1 MYLWIEMK
9 HVTWEIKRSRAKTL
23 ATARWINP
31 EGEISFLKVIDVITN
46 KHFEFY
52 CMETLL
58 PLKGGKTVE
67 CIKQLGWAQG
77 WERWS
82 QEEQRCSVLRPWSWE
97 DPAWEVDWPRGS
109 VKGEMEGDTGVQKD
123 CVRRNTLSSKPT
135 ARSGCQDFWRSKG
148 QQAWILFPFKRF
160 FSLKNCLLGVV
171 LLLFFL
177 HPNQHFSS
185 ILFS

>member
-23 ATARWINP
+23 ATARWIDP

-67 CIKQLGWAQG
+67 CIKQLGWVQG

-97 DPAWEVDWPRGS
+97 DPTWEVDWPRGS
-109 VKGEMEGDTGVQKD
+109 VKGEMEGNTGVQKD

-148 QQAWILFPFKRF
+148 QQAWILFPFKR
-160 FSLKNCLLGVV
+160 
-171 LLLFFL
+171 LFFL
-177 HPNQHFSS
+177 LKKLFTWGCFVVVIFSS
-185 ILFS
+185 S